1 MPFVIVGKVL
11 PETTKLNSNNET
23 RWIKGNIRVHP
34 TCQPLLRTLHQS
46 RLPFTLV
53 SGQVLPLSDCI
64 LVGEISE
71 YQIPNTNILW
81 KTLAIDRIITRS
93 DTILKTLDISFQDA
107 CHNVAQQNEEF
118 LKTLGTLRVIVKKQ
132 LTDILGTRN
141 NFADTLLSYFNE
153 DAYDKLIENPWEII
167 HIIPY
172 YTVAHADKVAEKLGI
187 PLDDKRRFYAI
198 FRQQLDTYFQTSNHT
213 YMSENEFKA
222 FYWMHFADTMSEDE
236 YQNLAST
243 AQAPIIQSEMGYH
256 PTYLYYAER
265 NAFSVL
271 ASLLESS
278 ISQSDIDDEALLYA
292 IDNSPVDL
300 TREQIHGLK
309 HALSEP
315 FHIITGGPGT
325 GKTTTL
331 HAILQKIRFVTN
343 MDDAFSTSQVLLV
356 SPTGKGAARMQEQ
369 SGMDAYTIH
378 SAFGILPDYGCTDVE
393 GCAKRLSHIRY
404 IIIDEA
410 SMLDAQTFG
419 DMCRVFKHMTHIPSL
434 LLMGDVDQLPPVGF
448 GQVFKDILTHVEQHC
463 PTHITRLQIVQRQG
477 KDSNIPLL
485 AEYIR
490 KGQFPNATWFNGRSD
505 VLVIPTEYAQFPSL
519 LCNSILQTQY
529 TDINTIQLITPYR
542 NGTQHDTV
550 PAINTLAAPFYN
562 PCKEGEQEV
571 SYGNPPRIFRVG
583 DKVVNRVNKTM
594 SIVNGSI
601 GMVQSIYNSG
611 NDIFAWSMDIVFGDE
626 VLTYLYED
634 WKALEPAYAITI
646 HASQGSEYDN
656 VVVIMLRNNNN
667 TNFLTRNLL
676 YTAITRARK
685 KVVLIGQPS
694 TFTRIAATPQ
704 APRNTALAYWL
715 SH

>member
-1 MPFVIVGKVL
+1 MPFVIVGKLL

-23 RWIKGNIRVHP
+23 RWIKGNIRVHS
-34 TCQPLLRTLHQS
+34 TCQSLLRTLHQS

-71 YQIPNTNILW
+71 YQIPNTDILW
-81 KTLAIDRIITRS
+81 KTLEIDRIITQH
-93 DTILKTLDISFQDA
+93 DTILKTLDISFRDA
-107 CHNVAQQNEEF
+107 CHKVAQQNEEF
-118 LKTLGTLRVIVKKQ
+118 LKTLGTLRVIIKKQ

-153 DAYDKLIENPWEII
+153 DAYDKLVENPWEII

-172 YTVAHADKVAEKLGI
+172 YTVAHADKVAEKVGI
-187 PLDDKRRFYAI
+187 PLDDERRFYAI
-198 FRQQLDTYFQTSNHT
+198 FRQQLDTYFQTSTHT

-222 FYWMHFADTMSEDE
+222 FYWMHFADMMSETE
-236 YQNLAST
+236 YQNLAT
-243 AQAPIIQSEMGYH
+243 RAQAPIIQSEMGYH

-271 ASLLESS
+271 HSLLESTT
-278 ISQSDIDDEALLYA
+278 SQFETDDDALLYA
-292 IDNSPVDL
+292 IDNTSVDL
-300 TREQIHGLK
+300 TKEQIHGLK
-309 HALSEP
+309 HALSNP

-331 HAILQKIRFVTN
+331 HAILQKIIFMAGIDESFDV
-343 MDDAFSTSQVLLV
+343 APFLLL

-369 SGMDAYTIH
+369 SGMNAYTIH
-378 SAFGILPDYGCTDVE
+378 SAFSILPDYGCVDVE
-393 GCAKRLSHIRY
+393 ACAERLEHVRY
-404 IIIDEA
+404 IIIDET
-410 SMLDAQTFG
+410 SMLDAQIFG
-419 DMCRVFKHMTHIPSL
+419 DMCRVFKHMNHIPSL
-434 LLMGDVDQLPPVGF
+434 LLMGDIDQLPPVGF
-448 GQVFKDILTHVEQHC
+448 GQVFKDILTYVEQHC
-463 PTHITRLQIVQRQG
+463 PMHITRLQIVQRQG
-477 KDSNIPLL
+477 KDSSIPIL
-485 AEYIR
+485 ADFIQQG
-490 KGQFPNATWFNGRSD
+490 KFPDVAWFNTHAD
-505 VLVIPTEYAQFPSL
+505 VIIMPTDYAQFPSV
-519 LCNSILQTQY
+519 LCNSILKTKY

-542 NGTQHDTV
+542 NGSQHDTV

-562 PCKEGEQEV
+562 PHKEGEQEV
-571 SYGNPPRIFRVG
+571 CYGNPPRYFRVG
-583 DKVVNRVNKTM
+583 DRVINRVNKTM

-601 GMVQSIYNSG
+601 GIVQSIYNSG
-611 NDIFAWSMDIVFGDE
+611 NDIFAWNMDIDFGNE
-626 VLTYLYED
+626 TLTYIYED

-667 TNFLTRNLL
+667 TNFLTKNLL

-685 KVVLIGQPS
+685 KVVLVGQPS
-694 TFTRIAATPQ
+694 TFARIAATPQ